1 MSSRLLQAALLSAV
15 FISSPSWADAPPF
28 VNASTQWQFAL
39 TPYIWLPSVD
49 GSLRFSLPGD
59 GEADASTG
67 PYNYWQNLRFAA
79 MLQGEARKGNW
90 SIFAD
95 AIYLDFGNHST
106 SVQTKGSGVL
116 ERQSEGSGE
125 TSFKGGLFQ
134 LGGGYTIVQLPRVTL
149 DAVTGIR
156 YLAVRS
162 SLDATLQATIGGPG
176 PNFNPAIHVSQNAD
190 IYDGFAGVRGRVSL
204 TDDGR
209 WYVPFYLDVGTGTS
223 DFTWQAMSGIAYAMK
238 WGDVTLSYRYLAFY
252 GSGDQLVQSLRF
264 KGPALSVTFRF

>member
-1 MSSRLLQAALLSAV
+1 MHRRLLQAALLSAV
-15 FISSPSWADAPPF
+15 FIRSPSWADAPPF
-28 VNASTQWQFAL
+28 LNASTQWQFAL

-49 GSLRFSLPGD
+49 GSLRFSLPGN

-67 PYNYWQNLRFAA
+67 PYNYLQNLRFAA

-95 AIYLDFGNHST
+95 AIYLDFENHSA

-116 ERQSEGSGE
+116 ERQLENSGE

-134 LGGGYTIVQLPRVTL
+134 LGGGYTVVRLPRVTL
-149 DAVTGIR
+149 DAVTGLR

-162 SLDATLQATIGGPG
+162 SLDARIGGLG
-176 PNFNPAIHVSQNAD
+176 PNLNPEIHVSQNAD
-190 IYDGFAGVRGRVSL
+190 IYDGFGGVRGRVSL

-223 DFTWQAMSGIAYAMK
+223 DFTWQAMSGVAYAMK

-252 GSGDQLVQSLRF
+252 GSGDQLVESLRF

>member
-1 MSSRLLQAALLSAV
+1 MRYPFYSKNLVHTTYLHQSR
-15 FISSPSWADAPPF
+15 
-28 VNASTQWQFAL
+28 
-39 TPYIWLPSVD
+39 
-49 GSLRFSLPGD
+49 
-59 GEADASTG
+59 
-67 PYNYWQNLRFAA
+67 
-79 MLQGEARKGNW
+79 RKTTLY
-90 SIFAD
+90 FKH
-95 AIYLDFGNHST
+95 YL
-106 SVQTKGSGVL
+106 VSGFRRGCSK
-116 ERQSEGSGE
+116 RQSEGSGE

-176 PNFNPAIHVSQNAD
+176 PNFNPEIHVSQNAD

-223 DFTWQAMSGIAYAMK
+223 DTWQAMSGIACAMK
-238 WGDVTLSYRYLAFY
+238 WGDFTLLYRYLAFY